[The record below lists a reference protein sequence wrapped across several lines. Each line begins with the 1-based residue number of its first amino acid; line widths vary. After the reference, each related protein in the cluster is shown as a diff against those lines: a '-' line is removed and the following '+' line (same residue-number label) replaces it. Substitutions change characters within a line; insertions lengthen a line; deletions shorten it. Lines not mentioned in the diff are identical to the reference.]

1 MMQTTCVDE
10 ERIQRVDSTYLYLQ
24 NKKKNL
30 NEKKNAKKK
39 IAIYTTPLLKNK
51 KKQHVYAFWFPIS
64 VSTSR
69 GAVVIEKS
77 DSSLNRF

>member
-24 NKKKNL
+24 NKKK
-30 NEKKNAKKK
+30 EFKRKKNAKKK

-51 KKQHVYAFWFPIS
+51 KKTARLCLLVPDIS
-64 VSTSR
+64 
-69 GAVVIEKS
+69 
-77 DSSLNRF
+77 